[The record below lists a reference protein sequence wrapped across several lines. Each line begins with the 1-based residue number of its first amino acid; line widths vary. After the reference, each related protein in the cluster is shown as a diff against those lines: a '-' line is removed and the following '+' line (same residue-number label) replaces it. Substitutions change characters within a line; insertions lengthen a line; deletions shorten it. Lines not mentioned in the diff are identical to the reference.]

1 MCRLGQLIRGSSAF
15 DNVFRQQAEGSDAS
29 LCGKLAVGP
38 SGGGHSARPSPVRDT
53 FPVLRRSEFADAEVA
68 IKSYGILFTF

>member
-1 MCRLGQLIRGSSAF
+1 MCRFGQLIQGSSAF
-15 DNVFRQQAEGSDAS
+15 DNVSRQLAEGPDAS

-53 FPVLRRSEFADAEVA
+53 FPVLRRFEFADAEVA
-68 IKSYGILFTF
+68 IISYGILFTF